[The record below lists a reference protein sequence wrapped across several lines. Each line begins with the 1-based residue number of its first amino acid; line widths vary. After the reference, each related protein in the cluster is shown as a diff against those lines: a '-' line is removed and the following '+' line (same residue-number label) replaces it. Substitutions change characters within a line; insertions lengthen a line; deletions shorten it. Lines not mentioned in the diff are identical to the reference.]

1 MTKGAISLSL
11 TFDTGELG
19 KMCDELCSA
28 VAELPFIPTELEAE
42 LRRFLANPLSYF
54 EVNRSDG
61 GGTSNRQYA
70 FIPETRFHELL
81 EQTEKIQRR
90 PDMQFL
96 KRLSERVDRLEDT
109 P

>member
-19 KMCDELCSA
+19 KMCDQLCSA

-54 EVNRSDG
+54 EVNRSDD
-61 GGTSNRQYA
+61 GTSNRQYA
-70 FIPETRFHELL
+70 FFPKKRYDDLL
-81 EQTEKIQRR
+81 EQIADIQRR

-96 KRLSERVDRLEDT
+96 KRLSERVDGLLEDT